1 MEVDSVE
8 GWNNNPPDGAK
19 FANLKAFVNAAR
31 EFEATHSESAINLMT
46 RYLGLIA
53 SSCDLSIF
61 SPGRSEVCAFF
72 SSLWRAM
79 RDGRGPH
86 WAGIAVLARASVEP
100 SARHALTHTYKFMPI
115 LSQLLSDTISNDKKI
130 KLLSVMQDIS
140 YGIKISWQES
150 YLTGLMKQLTDW
162 ILQPVTEPQHR
173 AIGHKSL
180 TVLVNVCYGNLPA
193 IYALMR
199 TVDTKDF
206 VVHLISMK
214 DGGYGGVE
222 VCRLLLCLSSGTRGS
237 AAIRQPDIHSYL
249 CCTMRT
255 FSKAIVDRDATQLL
269 HAYTFINDLYTD
281 NNLRNFVL
289 TYPNFTSALQ
299 ESIPKVDD
307 LCKMTQDDVDEPENL
322 TSCVQNV
329 LKFLT
334 VLVNLDLYSLRC
346 HHCQLVCLC
355 MKSSRLCLPESL
367 ELFAAIISQYRDEGV
382 LPQELTSVIVDGLP
396 ALLVPP
402 SLEPGKVGL
411 QWLKVVGALC
421 ESSETQEHV
430 LQEVTPDSFEDTLYS
445 VLQFTSQNGPV
456 GVETA
461 QQSVVLACRS
471 GLILAP
477 LSKQWEAAFNR
488 MLAHHQV
495 RKLLCVALTSNNGSR
510 RRQILQ
516 LIKHHYFPSDQ
527 MNQIFGESLQNMGEA
542 ESPPRSPRSDAC
554 AAERLAP
561 AQERQL
567 DRLLAQLAA
576 ALQAGKRLA
585 PAQERQLDRLLAQL
599 AAALQAG
606 KRLAP
611 AQERQLDRLLAQLA
625 AALQAGKRLAPA
637 QERQLDRLLAQLAAA
652 LQAGKR
658 LAPAQERQLD
668 RLLAQLAAALQAGKR
683 LAPAQERQLDR
694 LLAQLAAALQ
704 AGKRLAPAQERQ
716 LDRLLAQLAAAL
728 QAGKRLAPAQE
739 RQLDRLLAQLAAALQ
754 AGKRLAP
761 AQERQLDRLLAQLA
775 AALQAGKRLAPAQER
790 QLDRL
795 LAQLA
800 AALQAGKRLAPAQER
815 QLDRLLAQLAAAL
828 QAGKRL
834 APAQERQ
841 LDRLLAQLAAAL
853 QAGKRLAPAQERQL
867 DRLLAQLAA
876 ALQAGKIS
884 DIATSSVMELYGYK
898 MTCLE
903 HRLHSHSL
911 ALQGATEHMASLQ
924 HSLALL
930 QATNS
935 AQQDVLYTT
944 QMQNEKHKK
953 SIEDLHKQLE
963 DAEKTLRG
971 FRAKLA
977 AERLDKENQKEIL
990 QKEFRTQ
997 LTNIENEMKIR
1008 EREAEERLKQLESDN
1023 KALQKKLEQQ
1033 TNKNSELAGV
1043 LIKFEE
1049 RVKQRDKKLE
1059 EAAASDSS
1067 LRRELEQRDNMIK
1080 QLEKTVVERENRL
1093 YQVTTQLEE
1102 MKRVQEMVAKLMS
1115 KSSST
1120 AAS

>member
-1 MEVDSVE
+1 MMEVDSTE

-19 FANLKAFVNAAR
+19 FVNLKAFVNAAR
-31 EFEATHSESAINLMT
+31 EFEATHSESAINMMT

-72 SSLWRAM
+72 SSLWRVM

-162 ILQPVTEPQHR
+162 ILQPMTEPQHR
-173 AIGHKSL
+173 TIGHKSL

-206 VVHLISMK
+206 VVHLISLK

-255 FSKAIVDRDATQLL
+255 FNKAIMERDATQLL

-281 NNLRNFVL
+281 NNLRSFVL
-289 TYPNFTSALQ
+289 TYSHFSSALQ
-299 ESIPKVDD
+299 ESLPKVDD
-307 LCKMTQDDVDEPENL
+307 LCKVTPDDLDEPENL
-322 TSCVQNV
+322 ISCLQNV

-346 HHCQLVCLC
+346 HNCQLVLLC

-382 LPQELTSVIVDGLP
+382 LPKELTSVVIDGLP

-411 QWLKVVGALC
+411 QWLQVVGALC
-421 ESSETQEHV
+421 ELSETQERV

-445 VLQFTSQNGPV
+445 VLQYTSQNGTV
-456 GVETA
+456 GMETA

-471 GLILAP
+471 GLTLAP
-477 LSKQWEAAFNR
+477 LSKQWESAFNR

-495 RKLLCVALTSNNGSR
+495 RKLLCVTLTSNNGSR

-527 MNQIFGESLQNMGEA
+527 MNQIFGESLQSVSEV
-542 ESPPRSPRSDAC
+542 ESSAPSPRGDAC
-554 AAERLAP
+554 SGERLAP

-567 DRLLAQLAA
+567 DRLVAQLS
-576 ALQAGKRLA
+576 
-585 PAQERQLDRLLAQL
+585 D
-599 AAALQAG
+599 
-606 KRLAP
+606 
-611 AQERQLDRLLAQLA
+611 
-625 AALQAGKRLAPA
+625 
-637 QERQLDRLLAQLAAA
+637 
-652 LQAGKR
+652 
-658 LAPAQERQLD
+658 
-668 RLLAQLAAALQAGKR
+668 
-683 LAPAQERQLDR
+683 
-694 LLAQLAAALQ
+694 
-704 AGKRLAPAQERQ
+704 
-716 LDRLLAQLAAAL
+716 
-728 QAGKRLAPAQE
+728 
-739 RQLDRLLAQLAAALQ
+739 
-754 AGKRLAP
+754 
-761 AQERQLDRLLAQLA
+761 
-775 AALQAGKRLAPAQER
+775 
-790 QLDRL
+790 
-795 LAQLA
+795 
-800 AALQAGKRLAPAQER
+800 
-815 QLDRLLAQLAAAL
+815 
-828 QAGKRL
+828 
-834 APAQERQ
+834 
-841 LDRLLAQLAAAL
+841 
-853 QAGKRLAPAQERQL
+853 
-867 DRLLAQLAA
+867 

-903 HRLHSHSL
+903 HRLHSHSV

-953 SIEDLHKQLE
+953 AIEDLHKQLE
-963 DAEKTLRG
+963 DAETTLKG

-997 LTNIENEMKIR
+997 LTNIEDEIKVR
-1008 EREAEERLKQLESDN
+1008 EREAEERFKQLESDN
-1023 KALQKKLEQQ
+1023 RALQKKLEQQ
-1033 TNKNSELAGV
+1033 TNKNNELAGV